1 MSGAA
6 CAEEEETTT
15 RSKTIL
21 TLTNGIANQI
31 EIIQDDEE
39 EKSLTERR
47 LLNDKLKKVTD
58 VLSEVYD
65 HLT

>member
-1 MSGAA
+1 
-6 CAEEEETTT
+6 
-15 RSKTIL
+15 L